1 MPNRDN
7 LREERF
13 ISATGFRV
21 ISVCSGE
28 GKPVGREAMDV
39 HIKGIQ
45 KQRLQ
50 MEPRYNFKSTYSYL
64 PDSILKSHD
73 GLQESAVNWG
83 TNIENKPVENASD
96 HNDTLNEALS
106 PHFPVVFRLFS
117 A

>member
-28 GKPVGREAMDV
+28 GKPVGCEAVDV

-50 MEPRYNFKSTYSYL
+50 TNQGIISNPPTPACQTL
-64 PDSILKSHD
+64 PLKARMAFEKV
-73 GLQESAVNWG
+73 L
-83 TNIENKPVENASD
+83 
-96 HNDTLNEALS
+96 
-106 PHFPVVFRLFS
+106 
-117 A
+117 